1 MLDNYEE
8 DKIMLEVLNTKEGNK
23 TVKIGDHNKSLF
35 VHSAYSPTKEADQ
48 FIKKETSDSFDEDTH
63 VVFFGFGFGYHI
75 KQFNKEYNN
84 SYTIIEPSMN
94 MLNLLIDHVELDKIF
109 LNKPTHVFVGN
120 KNNLSLIV
128 SSIAKH
134 NSKKIKIVTL
144 SAYQRF
150 YTEEIKTL
158 YDLFKKVITSK
169 RMAVQTNYKF
179 QLNWMENSIK
189 NHQYVLQTPNIIKH
203 IDVSHFK
210 NKPVVIVSAG
220 PSLSEDIELIKYI
233 KDNNLAYVFSVGS
246 AINALISHDI
256 LPDAVFSYDPGDKNH
271 LVFEKMIER
280 NLDDIPLVFGS
291 SVGYKLLEIYKG
303 PKLHFV
309 TTQDQTTKYLLGDE
323 IFKNDLITDS
333 PSIAVMAFQ
342 ITNKLNMGPIIFA
355 GQNLGYLN
363 ERRYAEGIDY
373 SHIDSNVGEQELANA
388 LLVKDVYGN
397 MIETNPTFN
406 NMRQSLEYY
415 ASIYKKEYINT
426 TRGGADIK
434 GIPFQPLEDVVKE
447 KLSLK
452 VSKNKWWYAC
462 DAYTKKYH
470 EMRYKELMNE
480 LDSFKTIMDEI
491 NKINQSIRSEANSKT
506 LEQRFLMLDKNRKT
520 LDKNHFYLE
529 FVIPAIRIEH
539 ELMIDK
545 LKKLAKVKD
554 KLKRAKMVNEM
565 YDSYIPRV
573 FLVTNAIETLLKQIP
588 EL

>member
-1 MLDNYEE
+1 MIDNNEE
-8 DKIMLEVLNTKEGNK
+8 DRIMLEVLNAKDDNK

-35 VHSAYSPTKEADQ
+35 VHSTYSPTKEAGQ
-48 FIKKETSDSFDEDTH
+48 FIKRETSKSFDEDTH
-63 VVFFGFGFGYHI
+63 VVFFGLGFGYHI
-75 KQFNKEYNN
+75 QQFNKENKN
-84 SYTIIEPSMN
+84 SYTVIEPSMN

-120 KNNLSLIV
+120 KNNLS
-128 SSIAKH
+128 SIAGSITKH
-134 NSKKIKIVTL
+134 NSKKIKVIVL
-144 SAYQRF
+144 PAYQQI
-150 YTEEIKTL
+150 YAEEIKEL
-158 YDLFKKVITSK
+158 YGLFKKALTSK
-169 RMAVQTNYKF
+169 RTAVQTNYRF
-179 QLNWMENSIK
+179 QLNWVENSIK
-189 NHQYVLQTPNIIKH
+189 NHQYVLKTPNIIKH
-203 IDVSHFK
+203 IDVSHLK
-210 NKPVVIVSAG
+210 DKPVVIVSAG
-220 PSLSEDIELIKYI
+220 PSLSEDIELIRYI
-233 KDNNLAYVFSVGS
+233 KDNSLAYVFSVGS

-256 LPDAVFSYDPGDKNH
+256 LPDAAFSYDPGDKNH
-271 LVFEKMIER
+271 LVFENLIEN

-291 SVGYKLLEIYKG
+291 SVGYKLLDIYNG

-309 TTQDQTTKYLLGDE
+309 TTQDQTSKYLLGDE
-323 IFKNDLITDS
+323 ISNNELIIDS
-333 PSIAVMAFQ
+333 PSIAVMTFQ
-342 ITNKLNMGPIIFA
+342 IVNKLGMGPIVFA

-363 ERRYAEGIDY
+363 ERRYADGINY
-373 SHIDSNVGEQELANA
+373 SFIDSNVGQQELSNS

-397 MIETNPTFN
+397 MIETNPSFN

-426 TRGGADIK
+426 TRGGADIE

-462 DAYTKKYH
+462 DAYTKEYH

-491 NKINQSIRSEANSKT
+491 NKINQSIRSETNLKT
-506 LEQRFLMLDKNRKT
+506 LEQRFLKLDKYRKT

-554 KLKRAKMVNEM
+554 KLERATMVNEM

-573 FLVTNAIETLLKQIP
+573 FLITNALDPLLKQI
-588 EL
+588 LN